1 MSHFRLTL
9 WFKSE
14 TKPDKSKANLLNLY
28 LKMNLKFTKL
38 DPKKDEIFESV
49 ALERDHLVIE
59 GMNGARVYGLTSSM

>member
-1 MSHFRLTL
+1 MR
-9 WFKSE
+9 E
-14 TKPDKSKANLLNLY
+14 EVAE
-28 LKMNLKFTKL
+28 MNLKITKL